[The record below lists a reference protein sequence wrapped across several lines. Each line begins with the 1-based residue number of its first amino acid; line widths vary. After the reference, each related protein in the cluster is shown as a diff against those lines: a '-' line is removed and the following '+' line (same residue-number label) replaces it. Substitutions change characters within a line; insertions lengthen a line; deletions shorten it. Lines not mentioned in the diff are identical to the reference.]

1 MRLLLLP
8 LLAALV
14 GPAAQ
19 AQSSAFA
26 ADLAKAPADGSTWH
40 FIKSNRDGSKPWQ
53 FVMHVV
59 SPTQIEVV
67 KSDGREAYVEV
78 QALVDLQLA
87 MPVRMQQ
94 WNIEC
99 GERRPTMT
107 AVAKPGAQGGS
118 EFAVHLAKGPKLS
131 LQAGPAA
138 HFWGFDLTGFALLA
152 PHLRAPGEAFEL
164 SFIDPN
170 QPGEG
175 GQPVKVAAGRFTPG
189 AEEIINGQTAR
200 RYALGGPL
208 FGDQQGA
215 IWLAKGELVKA
226 EHALRTSNDWS
237 DWKLERVKSERLDRN
252 GWERFKLDLQRR
264 TAQAQADDP
273 DCKKP

>member
-1 MRLLLLP
+1 MRFVLIPCWVALTAS
-8 LLAALV
+8 AAL
-14 GPAAQ
+14 AQ
-19 AQSSAFA
+19 PSAFVA
-26 ADLAKAPADGSTWH
+26 NPAKAPADGSTWH
-40 FIKSNRDGSKPWQ
+40 FIKSNRDGSQPWQ

-67 KSDGREAYVEV
+67 KSDGAQAYVEV

-107 AVAKPGAQGGS
+107 AVAKPLAQGGS
-118 EFAVHLAKGPKLS
+118 ELAVHLAKGPRLT

-152 PHLRAPGEAFEL
+152 PHLRAPDQAFEL

-170 QPGEG
+170 QPGDG
-175 GQPVKVAAGRFTPG
+175 AQPVKVAAGRFSPT
-189 AEEIINGQTAR
+189 AEELVNGSPAR
-200 RYALGGPL
+200 RYTLSGPL

-215 IWLAKGELVKA
+215 VWLSGGELVKA
-226 EHALRTSNDWS
+226 EHGLRTSTDWR
-237 DWKLERVKSERLDRN
+237 DWKLERVKAERLDRN
-252 GWERFKLDLQRR
+252 GAERFKLEWQRR
-264 TAQAQADDP
+264 TAKAQTDDP
-273 DCKKP
+273 ACSKP